1 MRTEDIVNKV
11 FARSFMGY
19 DIEQVDRFLDEVIE
33 SLERYEAEKK
43 EMLTAM
49 EYLLGKL
56 EKGQKLP
63 LAEMR
68 KAIDSGK
75 PAKKRVLLPDCA
87 KPEPAPQAKTEKTAP
102 PAAEPEKRARAI
114 ARQASASAPKQ
125 ARAPKVQRVV
135 KNGVE
140 KEEPKTPA
148 KPVAANGEDWFDE
161 LLVNLCERE
170 RQGYTPVKPEATPEA
185 SVNKPTAAPAE
196 EAQTAREPVFR
207 PQAEQPQQPAQ
218 PVEQTE
224 FEPAADEPTLQEHDK
239 EETEPAEAAAQEPE
253 ETAEE
258 LHKTS
263 SATPEQTNQPGEPEQ
278 AEVSEPEQPSG
289 ESELD

>member
-1 MRTEDIVNKV
+1 MRTEDIINKV

-75 PAKKRVLLPDCA
+75 PAKKRALPPDCA
-87 KPEPAPQAKTEKTAP
+87 KLEAEPRPKTDK
-102 PAAEPEKRARAI
+102 PALPAEPEKRARAV
-114 ARQASASAPKQ
+114 ARQASTPAQKQ
-125 ARAPKVQRVV
+125 ARPPKVQRVV

-140 KEEPKTPA
+140 KEEPQAAQKPA
-148 KPVAANGEDWFDE
+148 QANGEDWFDE

-170 RQGYTPVKPEATPEA
+170 RQGYTPVKTE
-185 SVNKPTAAPAE
+185 AAPE
-196 EAQTAREPVFR
+196 VSARETEPAMTEEPAPARDFASR
-207 PQAEQPQQPAQ
+207 PRTEQPQTA
-218 PVEQTE
+218 EQIV
-224 FEPAADEPTLQEHDK
+224 FEPATEESVWQEPEV
-239 EETEPAEAAAQEPE
+239 EETEPAEAAAQEPDE
-253 ETAEE
+253 PAVEVRKVYA
-258 LHKTS
+258 
-263 SATPEQTNQPGEPEQ
+263 AAPEQTNEPGEPEQ
-278 AEVSEPEQPSG
+278 EEFSEPEQPSG
-289 ESELD
+289 ESE

>member
-19 DIEQVDRFLDEVIE
+19 DIEQVDRFLDEIIE
-33 SLERYEAEKK
+33 NLERCEAEKK

-75 PAKKRVLLPDCA
+75 PAKKRALPPDCA
-87 KPEPAPQAKTEKTAP
+87 KPETTPQAKTEKTAP
-102 PAAEPEKRARAI
+102 PAAELEKRARAI
-114 ARQASASAPKQ
+114 ARQASISAPKQ

-135 KNGVE
+135 KNGAE
-140 KEEPKTPA
+140 KEEPKMPPKPA
-148 KPVAANGEDWFDE
+148 AVSGEDWFDE

-170 RQGYTPVKPEATPEA
+170 RQGYTPVKPEAAPDVPAKE
-185 SVNKPTAAPAE
+185 PPAAPAE
-196 EAQTAREPVFR
+196 EAQTAREPVLR
-207 PQAEQPQQPAQ
+207 PQAEQRRQAAVQPAA
-218 PVEQTE
+218 E
-224 FEPAADEPTLQEHDK
+224 EPALQEPEA
-239 EETEPAEAAAQEPE
+239 EEMEPAEVIAQESE

-258 LHKTS
+258 SLKANTT
-263 SATPEQTNQPGEPEQ
+263 APEQTNIPVETERT
-278 AEVSEPEQPSG
+278 
-289 ESELD
+289 

>member
-75 PAKKRVLLPDCA
+75 PAQKRALPPDCA
-87 KPEPAPQAKTEKTAP
+87 KSEPEPRPKTEK
-102 PAAEPEKRARAI
+102 PAVPAEPEKRARAI

-140 KEEPKTPA
+140 KEEPKTPT

-170 RQGYTPVKPEATPEA
+170 RQGYTPVKPEAAPEA
-185 SVNKPTAAPAE
+185 SVNKPSAAPGE
-196 EAQTAREPVFR
+196 EAQTAREPAFR
-207 PQAEQPQQPAQ
+207 PQAEQPQQPVQQAEQ
-218 PVEQTE
+218 PVVQ
-224 FEPAADEPTLQEHDK
+224 PAAEEPVLLEPEE
-239 EETEPAEAAAQEPE
+239 EETEPAEITVQESDEAAEEAHKAYAAAHEQPNKPGEQEQ
-253 ETAEE
+253 AG
-258 LHKTS
+258 L
-263 SATPEQTNQPGEPEQ
+263 SAPEQD
-278 AEVSEPEQPSG
+278 SG
-289 ESELD
+289 ESEQQ

>member
-75 PAKKRVLLPDCA
+75 PAKKRALPPDCA
-87 KPEPAPQAKTEKTAP
+87 KPEAEPRPKADKPALP
-102 PAAEPEKRARAI
+102 AEPEKRARAV
-114 ARQASASAPKQ
+114 ARQASTPAQKQ
-125 ARAPKVQRVV
+125 ARPPKVQRVV

-140 KEEPKTPA
+140 KEEPQAAQKPA
-148 KPVAANGEDWFDE
+148 QANGEDWFDE

-170 RQGYTPVKPEATPEA
+170 RQGYTPVKTE
-185 SVNKPTAAPAE
+185 AAPE
-196 EAQTAREPVFR
+196 VTARETEPAMAEEPAPARDFTPR
-207 PQAEQPQQPAQ
+207 PRAEQADMKPAAEEHVLQ
-218 PVEQTE
+218 E
-224 FEPAADEPTLQEHDK
+224 FEV
-239 EETEPAEAAAQEPE
+239 EETEPAEAAAQEPDE
-253 ETAEE
+253 PAEE
-258 LHKTS
+258 ARK
-263 SATPEQTNQPGEPEQ
+263 AYAAAPEQANEPGEPEQ
-278 AEVSEPEQPSG
+278 EEFSEPEQPSG
-289 ESELD
+289 ESE

>member
-75 PAKKRVLLPDCA
+75 PAKKRALPPDCA
-87 KPEPAPQAKTEKTAP
+87 KPEPAPQAKAEKPAP
-102 PAAEPEKRARAI
+102 PAAELEKRARAI

-135 KNGVE
+135 KNGAE
-140 KEEPKTPA
+140 KEEPKTPP
-148 KPVAANGEDWFDE
+148 KPTAASGEDWFDE

-170 RQGYTPVKPEATPEA
+170 RQGYTPVKQEADPDA
-185 SVNKPTAAPAE
+185 SAKEPSAAPAE
-196 EAQTAREPVFR
+196 EAQTAREPAFR
-207 PQAEQPQQPAQ
+207 PLADQRQQSADQTAAE
-218 PVEQTE
+218 
-224 FEPAADEPTLQEHDK
+224 EPALQEPEA
-239 EETEPAEAAAQEPE
+239 EEAEPAEAAAQEPD

-258 LHKTS
+258 PRKAYT
-263 SATPEQTNQPGEPEQ
+263 AAPERANRSDETEQ
-278 AEVSEPEQPSG
+278 AAQPAPEQPSG

>member
-75 PAKKRVLLPDCA
+75 PAKKRALPPDCA
-87 KPEPAPQAKTEKTAP
+87 KSEPEPRPKTEK
-102 PAAEPEKRARAI
+102 PAVPAEPEKRARAI
-114 ARQASASAPKQ
+114 SRQASASAPKQ

-140 KEEPKTPA
+140 KEEPKTPT
-148 KPVAANGEDWFDE
+148 KPLAANGEDWFDE

-170 RQGYTPVKPEATPEA
+170 RQGYTPVKPESVPEA
-185 SVNKPTAAPAE
+185 PAKEPSAEVAE
-196 EAQTAREPVFR
+196 EAQTAREPVQ
-207 PQAEQPQQPAQ
+207 QAEQPAVQ
-218 PVEQTE
+218 
-224 FEPAADEPTLQEHDK
+224 PAADEPALQEPDK
-239 EETEPAEAAAQEPE
+239 EETEPAEAAAQEPGKTTE
-253 ETAEE
+253 EA
-258 LHKTS
+258 HK
-263 SATPEQTNQPGEPEQ
+263 AYAAAPEQPNKPGEPEQ
-278 AEVSEPEQPSG
+278 AEFSEPEQPSG

>member
-75 PAKKRVLLPDCA
+75 PAKKRALPPDCA
-87 KPEPAPQAKTEKTAP
+87 KPEPAPQAKAEKSAP
-102 PAAEPEKRARAI
+102 PAAELEKRARAI
-114 ARQASASAPKQ
+114 ARQASAPAPKQ

-135 KNGVE
+135 KNGAE
-140 KEEPKTPA
+140 KEEPKTPP
-148 KPVAANGEDWFDE
+148 KPAASGEDWFDE

-170 RQGYTPVKPEATPEA
+170 RQGYTPVKQESVPDA
-185 SVNKPTAAPAE
+185 SAKEPLAARAE
-196 EAQTAREPVFR
+196 EAQTARESAFR
-207 PQAEQPQQPAQ
+207 PQADQRQQAAVQ
-218 PVEQTE
+218 
-224 FEPAADEPTLQEHDK
+224 PAADEPALQEPDK
-239 EETEPAEAAAQEPE
+239 EEAEPAEAAAQEPDA
-253 ETAEE
+253 TAEE

-263 SATPEQTNQPGEPEQ
+263 SAAPEQTNQPGEPEQ

>member
-63 LAEMR
+63 LSEMR

-75 PAKKRVLLPDCA
+75 PAKKRTLPPDCA
-87 KPEPAPQAKTEKTAP
+87 KPEAEPRPKADKPAVPT
-102 PAAEPEKRARAI
+102 EPEKRARAV
-114 ARQASASAPKQ
+114 ARQASVSVPKQ
-125 ARAPKVQRVV
+125 ARPPKVQRVV

-140 KEEPKTPA
+140 KEEPQTPQ
-148 KPVAANGEDWFDE
+148 KPAQANGEDWFDE

-170 RQGYTPVKPEATPEA
+170 RQGYTPVKTESAPEVAARETEPATAEEPVPPNDFSLRSRDEQPKAAEQIVFKHAAEEPAWQEPEA
-185 SVNKPTAAPAE
+185 E
-196 EAQTAREPVFR
+196 ES
-207 PQAEQPQQPAQ
+207 
-218 PVEQTE
+218 
-224 FEPAADEPTLQEHDK
+224 
-239 EETEPAEAAAQEPE
+239 EPAEAAAQEPDEPAE
-253 ETAEE
+253 ETRKVHA
-258 LHKTS
+258 
-263 SATPEQTNQPGEPEQ
+263 AAPEQANEPDEPEQ
-278 AEVSEPEQPSG
+278 ESSEPEQSSG
-289 ESELD
+289 ESE

>member
-63 LAEMR
+63 LSEMR

-75 PAKKRVLLPDCA
+75 PAKKRAIPPDCA
-87 KPEPAPQAKTEKTAP
+87 KPEAEPRPKADKPAVP
-102 PAAEPEKRARAI
+102 AEPEKRARAV
-114 ARQASASAPKQ
+114 ARQASVSAPKQ
-125 ARAPKVQRVV
+125 ARPPKVQRVV
-135 KNGVE
+135 KNGVD
-140 KEEPKTPA
+140 KEEPQTPQ
-148 KPVAANGEDWFDE
+148 KPAQANGEDWFDE

-170 RQGYTPVKPEATPEA
+170 RQGYTPVKPEAVSVAPVTEAEPLPAEESAPVSDFTPRPRAEQ
-185 SVNKPTAAPAE
+185 SDTKPTAEEPAWQEPEAE
-196 EAQTAREPVFR
+196 ES
-207 PQAEQPQQPAQ
+207 
-218 PVEQTE
+218 
-224 FEPAADEPTLQEHDK
+224 
-239 EETEPAEAAAQEPE
+239 EPAEAAAQEPDEPAE
-253 ETAEE
+253 ETRKVHA
-258 LHKTS
+258 
-263 SATPEQTNQPGEPEQ
+263 AAPEQANEPDEPEQ
-278 AEVSEPEQPSG
+278 ESSEPEQSSG
-289 ESELD
+289 ESE

>member
-75 PAKKRVLLPDCA
+75 PAKKRALPTDCA
-87 KPEPAPQAKTEKTAP
+87 KPEPTPQAKAENAAP
-102 PAAEPEKRARAI
+102 PAAELEKRARAI

-140 KEEPKTPA
+140 KEEPKLPPKPA
-148 KPVAANGEDWFDE
+148 EASGEDWFDE

-170 RQGYTPVKPEATPEA
+170 RQGYTPVKPEAAPDA
-185 SVNKPTAAPAE
+185 SIQEPSSAPAG
-196 EAQTAREPVFR
+196 EAQTAKEPVFR
-207 PQAEQPQQPAQ
+207 PQTEQRQQDDVQ
-218 PVEQTE
+218 P
-224 FEPAADEPTLQEHDK
+224 
-239 EETEPAEAAAQEPE
+239 PAEEPVLQEPE
-253 ETAEE
+253 TVEARKGEE
-258 LHKTS
+258 YAAPDFEQLAKEWDEKE
-263 SATPEQTNQPGEPEQ
+263 AAVPEQPDQ
-278 AEVSEPEQPSG
+278 ADEVKHKNPSEPEKPSG
-289 ESELD
+289 ESE